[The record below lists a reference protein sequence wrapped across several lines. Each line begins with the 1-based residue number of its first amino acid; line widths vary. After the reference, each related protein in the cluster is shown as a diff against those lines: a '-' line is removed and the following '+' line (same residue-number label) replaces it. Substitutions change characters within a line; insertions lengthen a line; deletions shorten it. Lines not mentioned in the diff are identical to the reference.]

1 MKRTRDCIKKETP
14 MNRRNH
20 NTAALAAVLLLSAFS
35 ARSVNAASPPA
46 LIPAPQKLVMRD
58 GSFELTRPVT
68 IVAETDAEREA
79 GTLAEELHSLLNSD
93 PIAVA
98 KPTEPGAIRLEIDPS
113 LAAALGR
120 EGYRLTVTAGGVQIR
135 AADEAGLF
143 YGGTTLCQLLDTNGD
158 SPSHPA
164 ATPATPLS
172 IPCLEIEDA
181 PRFAWRGLLLDPAR
195 HFLPV
200 EFVKKF
206 IRTMSLYK
214 FNSLQLHLTDDQG
227 WRLQIKKYPELTQIG
242 SVRRES
248 PKKGDRTQGDG
259 TPHGPYFYTQEEIRD
274 LVAFAA
280 KRHVDLLPEIEM
292 PGHFLAALSAYPQFS
307 CRGVPIQ
314 VRTRWGIEPD
324 ILCAGNDDAI
334 EFVKDILAEVCDL
347 FPGRFVHIGGDE
359 APRDRWKECPRC
371 QARIRSQGLKN
382 EAQLQTWMNQ
392 QVEKF
397 LEGRGRR
404 MIGWDEILEGG
415 LTPRAAVMSWRGMDG
430 GKAAAQAGHDVV
442 MSPTSHCYF
451 DYAQAR
457 GPDEPEAIG
466 GFVPLEAVYS
476 FEPVP
481 PSLPDSQRKH
491 ILGAQ
496 ANLWGE
502 YFWSGSDVEYFA
514 FPRAIALSEVVWSP
528 ADRRDFSEFRSRL
541 QRHALTLQRLGVRF
555 RPID

>member
-1 MKRTRDCIKKETP
+1 MNWRD
-14 MNRRNH
+14 RNP
-20 NTAALAAVLLLSAFS
+20 AALAAVLLLLAVS
-35 ARSVNAASPPA
+35 ARGARAASPPA
-46 LIPAPQKLVMRD
+46 LIPAPEKLVMRD

-79 GTLAEELHSLLNSD
+79 GTLAEELRSALDSD

-98 KPTEPGAIRLEIDPS
+98 KPPEPGTIRLEIDPS

-120 EGYRLTVTAGGVQIR
+120 EGYRLAVTTQEVQIR
-135 AADEAGLF
+135 AAGETGLF
-143 YGGTTLCQLLDTNGD
+143 YGGVTLCQLLTANGD
-158 SPSHPA
+158 ASSQPA
-164 ATPATPLS
+164 DPATARRS

-227 WRLQIKKYPELTQIG
+227 WRLQIKKYPELTRIG

-259 TPHGPYFYTQEEIRD
+259 TPYGPYFYTQEEIRE

-280 KRHVDLLPEIEM
+280 KRHVELLPEIEM

-307 CRGVPIQ
+307 CRGVPLQ

-324 ILCAGNDDAI
+324 ILCAGNDEAI
-334 EFVKDILAEVCDL
+334 DFVKDILAEVCDL
-347 FPGRFVHIGGDE
+347 FPSRFVHIGGDE

-371 QARIRSQGLKN
+371 QSRIRSQGLKN

-392 QVEKF
+392 QIEKF
-397 LEGRGRR
+397 LDTRGRR

-415 LTPRAAVMSWRGMDG
+415 LTPRAAVMSWRGMEG

-466 GFVPLEAVYS
+466 GFVPLTTVYALD
-476 FEPVP
+476 PVP
-481 PSLPDSQRKH
+481 PSLTESQRSH

-502 YFWSGSDVEYFA
+502 YFSSGSDVEYFA

-528 ADRRDFSEFRSRL
+528 ADRRDFNEFRSRL
-541 QRHALTLQRLGVRF
+541 QRHAPLLKKLGVRF